1 MNTNRT
7 NTSDRADILR
17 AKHRYGFWFG
27 AVLGLGFACFSWGV
41 DAYLLSGMNSFY
53 PWVKFAGGAL
63 PCMVVGGATG
73 WLAAK
78 IEKPIVAA
86 LLWVA
91 AASLFAWLIV
101 ALPLRIAPLLLGNF
115 DADLRGLLHYT
126 DYGNFSGRV
135 YVAYGWIIIFVSL
148 TGLLQIPL
156 STPAVFSTSA
166 LGKIAPML
174 VGLALMGICGT
185 IMDGMNNE
193 LLRSPIHSTN
203 LTIQF
208 WLDHQ
213 GGDMDPLEARRMHVG
228 ALRVVE
234 DVITPERKLLVSGH
248 DEFLEDVQ
256 VLVRFEDAWVECHV
270 LFNQLITCR
279 QVK

>member
-1 MNTNRT
+1 MNINRT

-17 AKHRYGFWFG
+17 AKHRYGIWFG
-27 AVLGLGFACFSWGV
+27 AVLGLGFAFFSWGV

-53 PWVKFAGGAL
+53 PWVKFAGGAV
-63 PCMVVGGATG
+63 PCMVAGGATG

-78 IEKPIVAA
+78 IEKPAVAA
-86 LLWVA
+86 ILWAVT
-91 AASLFAWLIV
+91 ASLFAWLIV

-126 DYGNFSGRV
+126 DYGSFSGRV
-135 YVAYGWIIIFVSL
+135 YVAYIWIIIFVSL
-148 TGLLQIPL
+148 AGLLQIPL
-156 STPAVFSTSA
+156 SDPAVFSTSA

-174 VGLALMGICGT
+174 VCMVLMGICGT

-193 LLRSPIHSTN
+193 LLRSPIHSLDQT
-203 LTIQF
+203 LQF
-208 WLDHQ
+208 WVDHQ
-213 GGDMDPLEARRMHVG
+213 GREMDPLEARRMHVG

-234 DVITPERKLLVSGH
+234 DVVTPERKMIVSGH
-248 DEFLEDVQ
+248 DEYLEEVQ
-256 VLVRFEDAWVECHV
+256 VLVRFEQAWVECDV
-270 LFNQLITCR
+270 LFNQLISCK